1 MTSLVSSRSGFG
13 NINTTRNIRAVQLGQ
28 VSIVGVISSILS
40 RRKKVESRHSAV
52 AMPMFS
58 HVSPPDIG
66 AALDWIR
73 QRFPDCPPIGHPD
86 GSDNT
91 FTASIPGG
99 QIGITFVPAAI
110 PSGDL
115 DGPTALAWHWPSAGV
130 AVQQHVAHEICFAS
144 SSEMD
149 RVALRLLHSRV
160 IAGIAAVGQASAV
173 YVGSSMLIREGP
185 VYVADIEQADRDNL
199 PVFSWLGFIP
209 VAGDRGQS
217 VYTTGLREFELL
229 ELEIRN
235 SSLQWDGLFEF
246 LANIAHYEIASSIQI
261 GDGETVGLSEDR
273 LLVTHQSSEFIPD
286 TTVACIS

>member
-1 MTSLVSSRSGFG
+1 
-13 NINTTRNIRAVQLGQ
+13 VQLGQ

-261 GDGETVGLSEDR
+261 GDGETVGLSEDQR